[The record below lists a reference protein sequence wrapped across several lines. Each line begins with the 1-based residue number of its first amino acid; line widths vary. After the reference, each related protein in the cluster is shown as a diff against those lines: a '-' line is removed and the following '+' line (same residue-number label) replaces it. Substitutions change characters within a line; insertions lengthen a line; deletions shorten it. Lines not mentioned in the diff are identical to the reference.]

1 MSVIVEVYA
10 NDVFVR
16 RATITQKKQIMGAD
30 DWFEYFYDV
39 DGLQDFRMGGT
50 VTHFMSDGIEKLVSE
65 VMEDVY
71 VKLQAL
77 ASE

>member
-1 MSVIVEVYA
+1 MSVFVEVYA

-16 RATITQKKQIMGAD
+16 RVTIDRRFQLLGTD
-30 DWFEYFYDV
+30 DWYEYSYDV
-39 DGLQDFRMGGT
+39 DGLQDFRMGGS
-50 VTHFMSDGIEKLVSE
+50 VTHFMSDGIEKLVSK

-77 ASE
+77 VTG